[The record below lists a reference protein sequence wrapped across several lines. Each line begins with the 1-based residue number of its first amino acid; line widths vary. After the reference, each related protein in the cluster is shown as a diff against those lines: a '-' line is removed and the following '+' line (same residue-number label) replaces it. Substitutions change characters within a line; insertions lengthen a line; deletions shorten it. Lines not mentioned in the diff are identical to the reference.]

1 MGKGIVNFEK
11 AHIISPTTCQILA
24 SHYLHGCLI
33 PIIACAHRRVYLCM
47 ITYGVHALSNY
58 WLRERVTLTS

>member
-58 WLRERVTLTS
+58 LFNAINIL